1 MQRFVM
7 CAIALMVTLGATG
20 FAQMKITTFA
30 EYQKNMQST
39 GGAFGATRK
48 ALASGAFADAKTQL
62 GTARQGFV
70 NLQTFWTG
78 QNEEEAVGILKT
90 ALTQIDAL
98 DKMLSMATPNQEEL
112 LAQAKMVQGACG
124 ACHKMYREGENPP
137 GFTIRGV
144 TF

>member
-20 FAQMKITTFA
+20 FAQMKITSFE
-30 EYQKNMQST
+30 EYQKVMRSAS
-39 GGAFGATRK
+39 GPFGATRK
-48 ALASGAFADAKTQL
+48 AIASGAFADAKTQL
-62 GTARQGFV
+62 ATAREGFAT
-70 NLQTFWTG
+70 LQVFWTE

-112 LAQAKMVQGACG
+112 LAQAKQVQGACG